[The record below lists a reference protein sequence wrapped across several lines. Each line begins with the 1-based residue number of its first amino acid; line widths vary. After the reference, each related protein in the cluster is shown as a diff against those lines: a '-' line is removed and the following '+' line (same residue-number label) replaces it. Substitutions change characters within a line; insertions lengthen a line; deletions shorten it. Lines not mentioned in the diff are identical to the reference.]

1 MRQMLLAGAVLCGAW
16 RSAARSAPDA
26 CTLLS
31 AKDASTLAGQPLT
44 LAANVSATDC
54 RYDAAGGPVKGAV
67 EIHIRVDASAAQ
79 AHADFPRWV
88 LPFAMADAPQGV
100 PLSGIGDEAA
110 TRQGT
115 ISSGIYVRKGAM
127 LAKIGVYPPV
137 TDIARLTA
145 AATAAAAR
153 M

>member
-1 MRQMLLAGAVLCGAW
+1 MRQVLLAGAVLCGAW
-16 RSAARSAPDA
+16 RSTARSAPDA

-44 LAANVSATDC
+44 PAANASATDC
-54 RYDAAGGPVKGAV
+54 RFDAAGGPGAGGV

-88 LPFAMADAPQGV
+88 MPVAMASMPQGV

-110 TRQGT
+110 TRQGPVA
-115 ISSGIYVRKGAM
+115 SGIYIRKGAT
-127 LAKIGVYPPV
+127 LVKIGVHPPV